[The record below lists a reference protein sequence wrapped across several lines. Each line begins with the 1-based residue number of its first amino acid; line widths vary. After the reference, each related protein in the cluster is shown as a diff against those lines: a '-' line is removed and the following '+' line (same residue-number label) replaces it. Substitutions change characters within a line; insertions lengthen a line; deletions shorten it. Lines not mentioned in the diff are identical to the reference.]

1 MLYVDIPTPSCVDI
15 HTCHLL
21 TLQLP
26 QCLCLHLQ
34 RTVWLNNG
42 MPMKRY
48 EHVAFPEV
56 LDISRYVY
64 PKTDR
69 VKSLLT
75 PSVGLCDSRP
85 ASRRLVG
92 GNHCTAATPSK
103 R

>member
-1 MLYVDIPTPSCVDI
+1 
-15 HTCHLL
+15 
-21 TLQLP
+21 
-26 QCLCLHLQ
+26 
-34 RTVWLNNG
+34 
-42 MPMKRY
+42 MKRY

-69 VKSLLT
+69 VKTLLT
-75 PSVGLCDSRP
+75 PGVGLCDSRP

-103 R
+103 RLVKHDGPCSGPSITIMSI